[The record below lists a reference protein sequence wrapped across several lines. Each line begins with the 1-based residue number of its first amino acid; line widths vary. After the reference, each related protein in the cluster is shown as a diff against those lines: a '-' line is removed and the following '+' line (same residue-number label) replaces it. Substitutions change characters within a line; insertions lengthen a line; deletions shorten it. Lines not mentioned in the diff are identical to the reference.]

1 MSEEIAD
8 VCLILEGTYPF
19 VRGGVSSWVH
29 NLIRGLPDVRFTL
42 LHLGASPRDRYEQK
56 YELPP
61 NVEGLH
67 QLYLQVHS
75 EANAEHHSPKG
86 RRDADSRATWQA
98 IEAFHRQPSHEQMTV
113 EFQSLF
119 SLLDGD
125 GQTALSLRELH
136 ASHSSWDLLT
146 RLYEQHA
153 RDVSFVDFYWTWR
166 YTHLPLFAL
175 MRAPLPRAR
184 VYHSLS
190 TGYAGLVGSFAALR
204 HRAPLMLTEHG
215 IYTRERAIEIA
226 QANWIYEPRREHTFL
241 VERTHSFF
249 KQWWINL
256 FRYMSAMTY
265 QHSDR
270 ILTITSANQNAQL
283 RDGADPSKMEVI
295 ANGIDADVFAGLRN
309 KRPADEGVFTIGFVG
324 RVVRI
329 KDVKTFIRAM
339 KIVAGTISNFRVLVV
354 GPTEEEPEYFDDCK
368 QLVDMLGLADVLTF
382 VGQANVTDFYPQ
394 LDVVVLTSLSEAQPL
409 VLLEANCAG
418 VPAVASNVGACDEL
432 LCGRTA
438 ADRELGPS
446 GIVTAVASPNETAQ
460 AVIDLW
466 RDPAL
471 RHRMAVA
478 GMRRVETYYREENI
492 TARYR
497 AIYRELGQAD
507 KRLAGAR
514 QAPHSHPGC
523 PVGGTAWQASASS

>member
-1 MSEEIAD
+1 MNDQMAD

-29 NLIRGLPDVRFTL
+29 NLITGLPDVRFTL
-42 LHLGASPRDRYEQK
+42 LHLGASPQARYEQK

-61 NVEGLH
+61 NVEGLA
-67 QLYLQVHS
+67 QLYLQGH
-75 EANAEHHSPKG
+75 AEPNPGHPAPKG
-86 RRDADSRATWQA
+86 RRGLESVTTWQA
-98 IEAFHRQPSHEQMTV
+98 LDAFHRQPSHDQMAR

-119 SLLDGD
+119 SLLDGE
-125 GQTALSLRELH
+125 GRGGISLREPH
-136 ASHSSWDLLT
+136 SSHSSWDLLT
-146 RLYEQHA
+146 RLYEQYA
-153 RDVSFVDFYWTWR
+153 RDISFVDFYWTWR

-204 HRAPLMLTEHG
+204 YGAPLMLTEHG

-226 QANWIYEPRREHTFL
+226 QATWIYEPPREHAFV
-241 VERTHSFF
+241 VEWTHSFF
-249 KQWWINL
+249 KQWWIDL
-256 FRYMSAMTY
+256 FRYMSAITY

-270 ILTITSANQNAQL
+270 ILTITRANQEAQL
-283 RDGADPSKMEVI
+283 RDGADAGKMEVI
-295 ANGIDADVFAGLRN
+295 ANGIDPDLFAGLRD
-309 KRPADEGVFTIGFVG
+309 KRPADGGVFTVGFVG

-339 KIVAGTISNFRVLVV
+339 KIVAGTISRLRVLVV
-354 GPTEEEPEYFDDCK
+354 GPTEEEPEYFEDCK
-368 QLVDMLGLADVLTF
+368 QLVEMLDLSEVMTF
-382 VGQANVTDFYPQ
+382 VGQAKVTDFYPQ

-432 LCGRTA
+432 LIGRTPE
-438 ADRELGPS
+438 DRAIGPS
-446 GIVTAVASPNETAQ
+446 GIVTPVASPNETAQ

-466 RDPAL
+466 QDPGL

-478 GMRRVETYYREENI
+478 GMRRVETYYREENV

-497 AIYRELGQAD
+497 AIYRELGSGD
-507 KRLAGAR
+507 ERL
-514 QAPHSHPGC
+514 C
-523 PVGGTAWQASASS
+523 PAQQSPPPPLRCPMGGTAWQASASS